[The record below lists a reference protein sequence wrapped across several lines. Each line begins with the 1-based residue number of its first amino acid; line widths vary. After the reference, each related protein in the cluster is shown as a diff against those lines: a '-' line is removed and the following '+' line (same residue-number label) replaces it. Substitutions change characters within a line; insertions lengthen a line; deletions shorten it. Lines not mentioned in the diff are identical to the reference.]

1 MHTQV
6 QNNNIPNT
14 TQDIGY
20 TNKWKDIP
28 SLWIGGINIVKMS
41 ILFKEIY
48 MSQYNSYQNSNAF
61 FHRKRDNNPQ
71 IYVETQKT
79 LNTLSNSEKGK
90 QSCQHHIPTFRFYYK
105 AVVIKAVWHC
115 HINRC
120 TDQCNGIESP
130 EINPHVYGHFTTNM
144 ARIYNGGNDSLCNQC
159 CWKNWTATHNTIKLD
174 HYLTSYTKI
183 DSNCLKS

>member
-71 IYVETQKT
+71 I
-79 LNTLSNSEKGK
+79 
-90 QSCQHHIPTFRFYYK
+90 
-105 AVVIKAVWHC
+105 
-115 HINRC
+115 
-120 TDQCNGIESP
+120 
-130 EINPHVYGHFTTNM
+130 
-144 ARIYNGGNDSLCNQC
+144 
-159 CWKNWTATHNTIKLD
+159 
-174 HYLTSYTKI
+174 
-183 DSNCLKS
+183 

>member
-20 TNKWKDIP
+20 TNKWNDIP
-28 SLWIGGINIVKMS
+28 SSWIGRINIVKMS

-48 MSQYNSYQNSNAF
+48 TSQYNSYQNSNAF

-71 IYVETQKT
+71 ICMETQKT
-79 LNTLSNSEKGK
+79 LNSLSNPEKGK
-90 QSCQHHIPTFRFYYK
+90 QSCQHHIPTFRIYHK

-115 HINRC
+115 HKTRC
-120 TDQCNGIESP
+120 TDQCNGTESP
-130 EINPHVYGHFTTNM
+130 EINPHVYGQV
-144 ARIYNGGNDSLCNQC
+144 IYNKYGKNIQWGKGQSLQSMLLG
-159 CWKNWTATHNTIKLD
+159 KLD
-174 HYLTSYTKI
+174 SYT
-183 DSNCLKS
+183 